1 MTTTTTGKGV
11 SPQDALAAAEAA
23 YKSAQDAY
31 GVAHATSSRQALDD
45 AEAAAA
51 QAIADAVTGTG
62 DRATADAARERV
74 EKLRRD
80 HEWAAVELQAAER
93 AMGRAHDAIVR
104 ARRGVIAEEYLAA
117 HKTHNDPKARVNVL
131 QAELPGLVAEFVE
144 LAEARDALHARLAQ
158 EFQHLTAD
166 ERAAVNIPTGQ
177 PVVGVGQTGPRP
189 VFVRTPALVDI
200 LKAAG
205 LEVGGR

>member
-1 MTTTTTGKGV
+1 MTATTTDKV

-31 GVAHATSSRQALDD
+31 GVAYATSSRQALDA
-45 AEAAAA
+45 AETAAA

-74 EKLRRD
+74 EKLRGD
-80 HEWAAVELQAAER
+80 FEWAQVELQAAESAMSR
-93 AMGRAHDAIVR
+93 AYDNMARAH
-104 ARRGVIAEEYLAA
+104 RGVIAQEYLAA
-117 HKTHNDPKARVNVL
+117 HKTHNDAKARVNVL
-131 QAELPGLVAEFVE
+131 QAELPGLIAEFVE
-144 LAEARDALHARLAQ
+144 LVEARDALHARLAQ
-158 EFQHLTAD
+158 ELQHLTED
-166 ERAAVNIPTGQ
+166 ERATVNIPAGQ
-177 PVVGVGQTGPRP
+177 PVVGVGQTGTRP